1 MVWAKADSTRPSTI
15 VENAGDEPSV
25 ATAKVESDKRN
36 LDYNAATGAVGARL
50 EMNYSVRRGKRPHAG
65 ESRTIRRR
73 AAFFWGCVEDR
84 AEAGCGSQS
93 GLCCHSSYP
102 FRVHKGDR
110 YTLKPAFQD
119 QRCYSG
125 VISRFTIDVFWGG

>member
-73 AAFFWGCVEDR
+73 AAFFGGAWKI
-84 AEAGCGSQS
+84 A
-93 GLCCHSSYP
+93 LK
-102 FRVHKGDR
+102 RVAARNRVCAAIRRIRFEFTKVTG
-110 YTLKPAFQD
+110 TL
-119 QRCYSG
+119 
-125 VISRFTIDVFWGG
+125 